1 MKSKLMFV
9 LLICSCSLLIFSGCG
24 ATDKITDKVVEEA
37 SESVLENFSGGQI
50 DVETTWPEDKM
61 GILPKPNGTITYV
74 FHDEFNNSFTVEV
87 ADVNKDDFEDY
98 ITNVKDAGYSTDME
112 MTNDGIYRFS
122 GKHSDKSEVMIT
134 YIEDTNSGIIIYIV
148 GE

>member
-24 ATDKITDKVVEEA
+24 TTDKITDKVVEEA
-37 SESVLENFSGGQI
+37 SESVLENFSDGNI

-87 ADVNKDDFEDY
+87 TDVNKDDFEDY

-134 YIEDTNSGIIIYIV
+134 YTEDTNSGIIIYIV